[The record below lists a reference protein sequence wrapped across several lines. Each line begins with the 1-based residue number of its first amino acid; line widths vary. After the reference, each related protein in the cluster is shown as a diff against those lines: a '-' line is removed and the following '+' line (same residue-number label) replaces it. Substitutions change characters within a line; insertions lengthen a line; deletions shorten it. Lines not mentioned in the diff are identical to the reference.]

1 MDYTMLQKTV
11 IFKGCTAQELER
23 LSVLLEF
30 REKSYRKG
38 LTIYHMG
45 QIIKDFGLVLE
56 GKVQIENYDM
66 WGNKSILGQACTG
79 EIFAESYSCIP
90 GQPLMVDVVA
100 LEDCR
105 ILMVD
110 CNRNRDSD
118 FLDSGYRKFIQNL
131 MTASARKNL
140 NLSHR
145 IFYTSSK
152 TIRGRLMAYFSD
164 RAAEQH
170 SNAITIPMDRQQLA
184 DYLSVERSALSKEL
198 GKMKRDGL
206 IEYRK
211 NRFILHSDFLEE

>member
-1 MDYTMLQKTV
+1 MDYRSLQKTA
-11 IFKGCTAQELER
+11 IFKGCTVEELDS
-23 LSVLLEF
+23 LSGLLNF
-30 REKSYRKG
+30 RERTYRKG

-45 QIIKDFGLVLE
+45 QVIKDFGLVLE
-56 GKVQIENYDM
+56 GKVQIENYDV
-66 WGNKSILGQACTG
+66 WGNKSILGQAKEG

-90 GQPLMVDVVA
+90 GQPLMVDVIA

-105 ILMVD
+105 ILLID
-110 CNRNRDSD
+110 CNRNRESN
-118 FLDSGYRKFIQNL
+118 FADSGYRKFIQNL
-131 MTASARKNL
+131 MIASARNNL
-140 NLSHR
+140 SLSHR

-164 RAAEQH
+164 KAAEQH